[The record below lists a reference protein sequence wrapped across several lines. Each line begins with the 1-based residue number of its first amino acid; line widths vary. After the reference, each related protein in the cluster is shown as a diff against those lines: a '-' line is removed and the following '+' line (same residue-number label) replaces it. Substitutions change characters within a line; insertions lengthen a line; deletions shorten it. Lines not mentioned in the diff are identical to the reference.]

1 MSLTAEALLHNINKA
16 LAERSQME
24 FTHSLQQ
31 YIKFVKGG
39 NLLTELVYEDLI
51 TSADIADLRAANPI
65 DLSALKSILE
75 RCGLELEIKE
85 IAGYEDEY

>member
-16 LAERSQME
+16 LADRSQID
-24 FTHSLQQ
+24 FTYSLQQ
-31 YIKFVKGG
+31 YMKFVQGDTI
-39 NLLTELVYEDLI
+39 LTDLI
-51 TSADIADLRAANPI
+51 YENLISSGDIADLRTANPI
-65 DLSALKSILE
+65 DMSALRAILE